1 MPNPLLCNP
10 KPFKDQFRR
19 DVNERKERR
28 YCFILGAGAS
38 VKSGIPS
45 GKALA
50 EQWLNEAYER
60 QRPAPLRGQKPM
72 TLAEWCAHPDCP
84 APGVDPKNPGA
95 SYPQLFQAR
104 YPEDDPE
111 GQRFIQESIR
121 GSNKNRPNIP
131 SIGYAY
137 LALLLQRT
145 DSRVVITTNFD
156 HLAADSLLLFTGT
169 LPRIIGNER
178 VAAFAGLNDGQPL
191 IAKIHGD
198 VGFVTTNNPGG
209 VARLPVEWHSP
220 LREILS
226 VHIPI
231 FIGYDGN
238 DGSLMDFLTT
248 GMFEN
253 ASGLKGRSLFRSGIY
268 WCYRA
273 GDGRDWK
280 TRIAENPRLKKLT
293 EAHQVHFVPIGDF
306 DLWMMELG
314 EACDV
319 GDPEQI
325 LRGNT
330 EHRVKTLADQLSKAR
345 AEQAA
350 PAPDS
355 ALEESRAET
364 RGDIGKKLTE
374 WDLVYKARTEKDP
387 AKAEE
392 LYAQAVKLAP
402 ANTAILG
409 DYALFFKDTRKDFDR
424 AQEFYERSLKADPN
438 HANHLHNYALFLTT
452 VRKDFD
458 RAQEYYEWRSTP
470 IPTTPSPS
478 ATMRISLRTSARSTT
493 GRRSI
498 TSGRS
503 RPIPTTL
510 PSSATTRGLN

>member
-1 MPNPLLCNP
+1 
-10 KPFKDQFRR
+10 
-19 DVNERKERR
+19 
-28 YCFILGAGAS
+28 
-38 VKSGIPS
+38 
-45 GKALA
+45 
-50 EQWLNEAYER
+50 
-60 QRPAPLRGQKPM
+60 
-72 TLAEWCAHPDCP
+72 
-84 APGVDPKNPGA
+84 
-95 SYPQLFQAR
+95 
-104 YPEDDPE
+104 
-111 GQRFIQESIR
+111 
-121 GSNKNRPNIP
+121 
-131 SIGYAY
+131 
-137 LALLLQRT
+137 
-145 DSRVVITTNFD
+145 
-156 HLAADSLLLFTGT
+156 
-169 LPRIIGNER
+169 
-178 VAAFAGLNDGQPL
+178 
-191 IAKIHGD
+191 
-198 VGFVTTNNPGG
+198 
-209 VARLPVEWHSP
+209 
-220 LREILS
+220 
-226 VHIPI
+226 
-231 FIGYDGN
+231 
-238 DGSLMDFLTT
+238 MDFLTT

-409 DYALFFKDTRKDFDR
+409 
-424 AQEFYERSLKADPN
+424 
-438 HANHLHNYALFLTT
+438 NYALFLTDI
-452 VRKDFD
+452 RKEHD
-458 RAQEYYEWRSTP
+458 RAQEYYERALKADPNNAAILGNYAGSQLAQGKREVGLAILTRARAGLATDSTP
-470 IPTTPSPS
+470 DLDVEVGFYAYAHRPAPERDVALAHLKQLLIEKG
-478 ATMRISLRTSARSTT
+478 ARSESWDFSLNIQ
-493 GRRSI
+493 RARQDDHPEAAWLPKLAEVI
-498 TSGRS
+498 NAKA
-503 RPIPTTL
+503 P
-510 PSSATTRGLN
+510 PSSLDAWPAWQNAS